1 MKNALRF
8 LAILLVLVL
17 FVPALSVA
25 ATYAD
30 LQADAQAM
38 FANHTDENL
47 IALYEYAKIEMER
60 RGLQPLGI
68 VNPEKETSVP
78 PGQYTV
84 GKDIPAGAYTIKSE
98 GTFFAL
104 MYVYSSEGSLLA
116 TYNVTPAASIGKL
129 ELEEGQTLQFTGDT
143 LTFAP
148 YKGLGF

>member
-1 MKNALRF
+1 MKNASRF
-8 LAILLVLVL
+8 LVILLVLVL
-17 FVPALSVA
+17 FVPAFSIA
-25 ATYAD
+25 TTYAD

-78 PGQYTV
+78 PGQYTI
-84 GKDIPAGAYTIKSE
+84 GTDIPAGAYTIKSE
-98 GTFFAL
+98 GTLFAL
-104 MYVYSSEGSLLA
+104 MYVYSTEGKLVA
-116 TYNVTPAASIGKL
+116 TYNVTPATSIGKL